1 MKTIFTF
8 SIIRTF
14 FVFFIIAFSTLSLV
28 AQTKHLVSVTDYKF
42 TPKDLTINAG
52 DTVVWTNTGAMGHN
66 VNGTQATFPSNP
78 ESFGN
83 AVGLNWT
90 YEYIFKTV
98 GHYDYHCNP
107 HAAFGM
113 VGTVTV
119 NPATAAD
126 VLAEGNFRLYPN
138 PASDYINLLFSA
150 SAKGSGIIK
159 IYSITGTLVDQK
171 VLPNNAQSYRYDL
184 NGLKK
189 GYYLIKINVSGST
202 SVMKLLKD

>member
-1 MKTIFTF
+1 MKTTFTF
-8 SIIRTF
+8 SIIRMFLFTF
-14 FVFFIIAFSTLSLV
+14 IAAFWTLSLV
-28 AQTKHLVSVTDYKF
+28 AQTTHSVSVTDYKF
-42 TPKDLTINAG
+42 TPKDLTINVG
-52 DTVVWTNTGAMGHN
+52 DIVVWTNTGAMGHN
-66 VNGTQATFPSNP
+66 VNGTQTTFPSNP

-83 AVGLNWT
+83 TVGLNWT
-90 YEYIFKTV
+90 YQYVFKTA

-126 VLAEGNFRLYPN
+126 VLAEGGFRLYPN
-138 PASDYINLLFSA
+138 PASEYVEFLFPGN
-150 SAKGSGIIK
+150 KGGILK

-171 VLPNNAQSYRYDL
+171 VLPNEAQSYRYDL

-189 GYYLIKINVSGST
+189 GYYFVKISADTKTNM
-202 SVMKLLKD
+202 MKFLKD

>member
-14 FVFFIIAFSTLSLV
+14 ILTFIVVFSALSLV
-28 AQTKHLVSVTDYKF
+28 AQTTHSVSVTDYQF

-52 DTVVWTNTGAMGHN
+52 DIVVWTNTGAMGHN
-66 VNGTQATFPSNP
+66 VNGTQTTFPNNP

-83 AVGLNWT
+83 NVGLNWT
-90 YEYIFKTV
+90 YQYVFKTA
-98 GHYDYHCNP
+98 GHYDYHCDP

-113 VGTVTV
+113 VGTITV
-119 NPATAAD
+119 NPATSAD
-126 VLAEGNFRLYPN
+126 VLAKGGFQLYPN
-138 PASDYINLLFSA
+138 PASDYIDLLFS
-150 SAKGSGIIK
+150 GNNGGILK

-171 VLPNNAQSYRYDL
+171 VLPNKAQSYRYDL

-189 GYYLIKINVSGST
+189 GYYFIKISADTRT
-202 SVMKLLKD
+202 SVLKFLKD